1 MACGHLGA
9 PLANQQPVP
18 QTGVAVCVGMNVRL
32 RGGEEEEMGTKN
44 TSDSHGDKQARSRKA
59 KSVTKIL
66 GTDFQPG
73 GNCGGAS
80 GGEMK
85 KIGNLVAAVP

>member
-1 MACGHLGA
+1 
-9 PLANQQPVP
+9 
-18 QTGVAVCVGMNVRL
+18 MNVRL
-32 RGGEEEEMGTKN
+32 RGGEEEEMGGRKTPVTAKGTN
-44 TSDSHGDKQARSRKA
+44 GQGAGKQKR
-59 KSVTKIL
+59 VTKIL

-85 KIGNLVAAVP
+85 KIGNLVAEVP